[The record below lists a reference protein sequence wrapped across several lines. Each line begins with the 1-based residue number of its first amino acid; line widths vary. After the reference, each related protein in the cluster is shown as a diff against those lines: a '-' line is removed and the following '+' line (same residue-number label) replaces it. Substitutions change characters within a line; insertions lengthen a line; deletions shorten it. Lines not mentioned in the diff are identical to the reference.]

1 MFWETKVKEVN
12 KLLAALIAAAHAEY
26 MASDDREL
34 EIIFLA
40 IKAVCQ
46 RAEAE
51 INQGASE

>member
-1 MFWETKVKEVN
+1 MKEANALV
-12 KLLAALIAAAHAEY
+12 AALISAAHAEY
-26 MASDDREL
+26 MASSDEESDR
-34 EIIFLA
+34 IFLA